1 MKQTEQYVRQ
11 ATRGLWG
18 KARRELK
25 TELEG
30 HIAER
35 CQEFRLAGLNA
46 EEAERQT
53 LRELGAPAQV
63 SGGMLDV
70 HAFPALGKAGV
81 LSALLATAVFS
92 ALPQGLAQVQSIYG
106 SFPNTGPASYLDF
119 EQLKAAIEKAGGQVN
134 GSASN
139 ASIALPGAVGGMNGL
154 SESDWPGVSVT
165 QNGKTYYQT
174 DALLYSLLS
183 SKLDVRISGWAN
195 PVVNAD
201 GAKIAIETSD
211 WQTINWLYASTLKMS
226 FSMPRDDL
234 INTPYALIEP
244 QSLTGRLN
252 FKGAFQKAAVYA
264 LVIPKLVNWTGMDAK
279 GKSVGGFLNLLNTTA
294 QAQAGSVQFHV
305 PPDFKDYKLYSNPS
319 EFQKALE
326 PYQQLVTAPVAQWNA
341 QHPAPV
347 LLLKLSGHFG
357 PDAYTVVSPASV
369 KKQP

>member
-1 MKQTEQYVRQ
+1 MNQTEQYVRQ

-18 KARRELK
+18 RAQRELR

-35 CQEFRLAGLNA
+35 CQEFRLSGLSA
-46 EEAERQT
+46 AEAERQT
-53 LRELGAPAQV
+53 LRELGAPVQV
-63 SGGMLDV
+63 SRGMLDV
-70 HAFPALGKAGV
+70 YTAPALGKAGV

-92 ALPQGLAQVQSIYG
+92 ALPQGLAQVTSIYG
-106 SFPNTGPASYLDF
+106 SFPMTGPTSYLDF
-119 EQLKAAIEKAGGQVN
+119 EQLKAAIEKAGGQVD

-139 ASIALPGAVGGMNGL
+139 AIIALPGAVVGMNGL
-154 SESDWPGVSVT
+154 SESDWPGISVAR
-165 QNGKTYYQT
+165 NGKTYYQT

-183 SKLDVRISGWAN
+183 SKLDVRISGWTN

-211 WQTINWLYASTLKMS
+211 WQTINWLYASTLRMS

-234 INTPYALIEP
+234 NTPYALIEP
-244 QSLTGRLN
+244 ESLTGRLN

-264 LVIPKLVNWTGMDAK
+264 LVIPKLVSWTGMDAK
-279 GKSVGGFLNLLNTTA
+279 GQPVGGFLNLLNTTA

-357 PDAYTVVSPASV
+357 PDAYTIVSPGSV